1 MRTLY
6 LFLIITLMVT
16 GCKPKDK
23 EKSVTD
29 LTKDSTKSEIK
40 VEKKEAPGE
49 FIIGKWKMKESSPE
63 STSEEEKTKML
74 NTVIEFTKDGKI
86 LVTKKGE
93 TKQEASFT
101 LTADNKYMLSTET
114 GKDNTDSLL
123 IEEINAERLVLL
135 AEKDKRRLVLT
146 PVK

>member
-1 MRTLY
+1 
-6 LFLIITLMVT
+6 
-16 GCKPKDK
+16 
-23 EKSVTD
+23 
-29 LTKDSTKSEIK
+29 
-40 VEKKEAPGE
+40 
-49 FIIGKWKMKESSPE
+49 
-63 STSEEEKTKML
+63 ML

-86 LVTKKGE
+86 LVTTKGQ

-135 AEKDKRRLVLT
+135 SEKDKRRLVLT

>member
-1 MRTLY
+1 M
-6 LFLIITLMVT
+6 FLIITLMVT

-63 STSEEEKTKML
+63 PTSEEEKTKML
-74 NTVIEFTKDGKI
+74 NTVIEFTKDGK
-86 LVTKKGE
+86 LFYGC
-93 TKQEASFT
+93 
-101 LTADNKYMLSTET
+101 
-114 GKDNTDSLL
+114 
-123 IEEINAERLVLL
+123 
-135 AEKDKRRLVLT
+135 
-146 PVK
+146 